1 MSFSACAVTCSIM
14 EKEVIIKIDQLT
26 KKYGDFEAVK
36 GISFEVY
43 KGEIFG
49 LLGPNGAGKSTTL
62 EIIETLRQ
70 KTSGKVIVSG
80 LDLDKS
86 PEDIK
91 KIIGVQLQTSGYYP
105 NLNLTEL
112 LVLFGGLYNQ
122 DIKPLEFLE
131 KVNLKEK
138 ARAKYKELSGG
149 QKQRFSI
156 ATTLINKPSII
167 FLDEPTTGLDPQ
179 ARRNLWDLILEIRS
193 SGTTVIITTHYMDEA
208 EVLCDRVAI
217 IDSGKII
224 AMDTPDQLIDKLV
237 ATGFERPREV
247 KKANL
252 EDVFIH
258 LTGKEWREEN

>member
-1 MSFSACAVTCSIM
+1 MNET
-14 EKEVIIKIDQLT
+14 IISVKDL
-26 KKYGDFEAVK
+26 KKNYGDFEAVK
-36 GISFEVY
+36 GISFDVQ

-70 KTSGKVIVSG
+70 KTSGEVWVNGIS
-80 LDLDKS
+80 LDES
-86 PEDIK
+86 PNEIK

-105 NLNLTEL
+105 SLTLTEL
-112 LVLFGGLYNQ
+112 IHLFAGLYNETV
-122 DIKPLEFLE
+122 DPMTLLDS
-131 KVNLKEK
+131 VNLRDK
-138 ARAKYKELSGG
+138 ANAKFKELSGG

-156 ATTLINKPSII
+156 ATTLINKPKII

-179 ARRNLWDLILEIRS
+179 ARRNLWELIKNIRN

-217 IDSGKII
+217 IDSGRII
-224 AMDTPDQLIDKLV
+224 ALNSPDKLIDELV
-237 ATGFERPREV
+237 DTGFERPKEV

-252 EDVFIH
+252 EDVFIN
-258 LTGKEWREEN
+258 LTGHVLRED